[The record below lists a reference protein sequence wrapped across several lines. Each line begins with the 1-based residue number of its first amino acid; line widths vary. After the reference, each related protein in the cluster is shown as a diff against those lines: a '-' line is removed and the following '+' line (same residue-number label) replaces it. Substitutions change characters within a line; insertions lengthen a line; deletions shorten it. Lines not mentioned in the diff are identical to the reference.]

1 MLPGGN
7 CPIIFRVQQ
16 LGLLILGGTMFL
28 ARQSSLLQSEL
39 LQVTVFTDS
48 PKCNYE
54 NIIEFSAFLWLKYSL
69 TAGLSFYYKKLK
81 ATDPHLAKF
90 DLENA
95 YSFPQLLQLSKQ
107 NTLLGSSIN
116 VCFLLCR
123 SGCPDRIFSTCKANF
138 RLCLTLRVPGVF
150 YGKSCTNFLAL
161 PGNT

>member
-16 LGLLILGGTMFL
+16 LGLLILGGTMFSV
-28 ARQSSLLQSEL
+28 RQSRLLQSRL
-39 LQVTVFTDS
+39 VQVIVFIDY

-54 NIIEFSAFLWLKYSL
+54 NIIEFSVFLWLKYSL

-90 DLENA
+90 DPENA

-107 NTLLGSSIN
+107 
-116 VCFLLCR
+116 
-123 SGCPDRIFSTCKANF
+123 TC
-138 RLCLTLRVPGVF
+138 
-150 YGKSCTNFLAL
+150 Y
-161 PGNT
+161 